1 MDRLAVHTINL
12 TRYFD
17 GVCAVNSL
25 DLEIPSGTVF
35 GFLGPNGAG
44 KTTTIRLLLGL
55 LEPTAGNAE
64 VLGFDILTQ
73 ADKIRERSGA
83 LLEHHGLYERM
94 SAEDN
99 LEFYARV
106 WRLPPQERKS
116 RIQSLLSHLEL
127 WDRRKEPVGNWS
139 RGMKQKLAVARALIH
154 RPALLFLDEPTS
166 GLDPIAA
173 AKLHEDLLSLV
184 KKEGV
189 TVFLTTHNL
198 SEAEKLCQQIGIIS
212 KGKLIACGTP
222 AELRSQVGKPRLE
235 IVGRGLNQDMVAQ
248 IESRPEVESVKL
260 TDGRLVINFNHPVES
275 SPLVSWLVGQGIQV
289 EEVLKS
295 KSSLEE
301 VFLSLINQDELR
313 SGEDHDQ

>member
-1 MDRLAVHTINL
+1 MAESAISTNHLSRHFN
-12 TRYFD
+12 
-17 GVCAVNSL
+17 GVCALNTLS
-25 DLEIPSGTVF
+25 LEIPSGIVF

-55 LEPTAGNAE
+55 LEPTAGDAK

-73 ADKIRERSGA
+73 SDEIRARSGS
-83 LLEHHGLYERM
+83 LLEHHGLYERL

-99 LEFYARV
+99 LEFYARI
-106 WRLPPQERKS
+106 WHLPVHERKS

-127 WDRRKEPVGNWS
+127 WERRKEPVGTWS
-139 RGMKQKLAVARALIH
+139 RGMKQKLAVARALLH

-173 AKLHEDLLSLV
+173 ARLHDDLLSLV

-198 SEAEKLCQQIGIIS
+198 SEAEKLCQQIAIIS
-212 KGKLIACGTP
+212 QGNLIAHGTP
-222 AELRSQVGKPRLE
+222 AEVRARVGKPRLE
-235 IVGRGLNQDMVAQ
+235 IVGKGLNQEVIAQ
-248 IESRPEVESVKL
+248 IERRPEVKSARL
-260 TDGRLVINFNHPVES
+260 TNDHLVVDFNSLVES

-289 EEVLKS
+289 EEVHKS
-295 KSSLEE
+295 QSSLEE
-301 VFLSLINQDELR
+301 VFLSLVSQDELR
-313 SGEDHDQ
+313 TGEAHD

>member
-1 MDRLAVHTINL
+1 MDRLAIYTTNL
-12 TRYFD
+12 TRNFN

-25 DLEIPSGTVF
+25 ELEIPSGIVF

-55 LEPTAGNAE
+55 LEPSAGSGK
-64 VLGFDILTQ
+64 VLGYDILTQ
-73 ADKIRERSGA
+73 SDEIRKRCGA

-99 LEFYARV
+99 LDFYARV
-106 WRLPPQERKS
+106 WRLPARERKS
-116 RIQSLLSHLEL
+116 RIQSLLSQLEL
-127 WDRRKEPVGNWS
+127 LDRRKEPVSNWS
-139 RGMKQKLAVARALIH
+139 RGMKQKLAVARALLH
-154 RPALLFLDEPTS
+154 HPALLFLDEPTS

-184 KKEGV
+184 KQEGV

-198 SEAEKLCQQIGIIS
+198 SEAEKLCQRIGIIS

-222 AELRSQVGKPRLE
+222 AELRSQVGKPRVE
-235 IVGRGLNQDMVAQ
+235 IVGRGFDQEIAAQ
-248 IESRPEVESVKL
+248 FESRPEVDNVSL
-260 TDGRLVINFNHPVES
+260 ADGHLIVEFNHPVES
-275 SPLVSWLVGQGIQV
+275 SPLVSWLVGQGVQV
-289 EEVLKS
+289 EEVRKS
-295 KSSLEE
+295 QSSLEE

-313 SGEDHDQ
+313 TDEDHDQ